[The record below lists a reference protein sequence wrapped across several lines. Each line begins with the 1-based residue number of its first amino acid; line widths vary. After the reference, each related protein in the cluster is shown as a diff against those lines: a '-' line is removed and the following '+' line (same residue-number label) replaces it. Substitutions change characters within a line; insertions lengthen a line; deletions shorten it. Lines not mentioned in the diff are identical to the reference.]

1 MRTGQKSSILETS
14 LASLW
19 ALANRID
26 NDLTALRSMITNKVD
41 I

>member
-19 ALANRID
+19 ENGTD
-26 NDLTALRSMITNKVD
+26 NDQTEVRSMITNKVD